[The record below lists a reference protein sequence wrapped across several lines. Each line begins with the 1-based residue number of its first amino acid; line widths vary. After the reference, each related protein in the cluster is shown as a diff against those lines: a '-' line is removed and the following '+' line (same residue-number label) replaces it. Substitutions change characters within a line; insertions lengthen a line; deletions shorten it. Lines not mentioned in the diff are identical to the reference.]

1 MRKLPSYFGLQLK
14 RAARLLPRMLAVTLL
29 LAVLSAMSALILTR
43 LNEDDASQ
51 KRLRIGVAGDSGEEI
66 LSQALELL
74 QSVDSS
80 RFSVGFERMEEA
92 EGRRLLAKGELN
104 GLVLF
109 PDGFAQALW
118 YGEHRPVTYLTR
130 AAGSD
135 VGSLMT
141 RELVASISSLI
152 LETENAV
159 YGAQALV
166 REALPDQ
173 DPYRAGDR
181 LVTRY
186 ASAILDRQRL
196 YTVELPDAG
205 NALSLAGYY
214 LCGLSLVFVLL
225 WSVSCSPFF
234 SRRSR
239 ELGQVLSAEGF
250 GAAGQVFCEFIAFF
264 LLLLCA
270 MAVAGLLTFLLLGRF
285 GVAIPELQR
294 GEGSALSLLPALLP
308 PALMLCAFQ
317 FLLYELSGSAVSGI
331 LLQFLSAV
339 VQGYLSGCFYPS
351 SFFPEG
357 LRRLGALLPA
367 GVGMDY
373 LRAELLS
380 LPENSARVFVWV
392 YLLMFLLLSLLLRRR
407 RNRS

>member
-1 MRKLPSYFGLQLK
+1 MRKLPSYFSLQLK

-29 LAVLSAMSALILTR
+29 LAVLSAMSALILAR

-51 KRLRIGVAGDSGEEI
+51 KRIRIGVAGDSGEEI
-66 LSQALELL
+66 LSQALDLL

-80 RFSVGFERMEEA
+80 RFSIGFERMEEA

-109 PDGFAQALW
+109 PDGFAEALW
-118 YGEHRPVTYLTR
+118 YGEHRPVTYLTN

-141 RELVASISSLI
+141 RELVETISSLI

-166 REALPDQ
+166 RDQIPDQ
-173 DPYRAGDR
+173 DPYRAGDQ
-181 LVTRY
+181 LVIRY
-186 ASAILDRQRL
+186 ASAILDRERL
-196 YTVELPDAG
+196 YGLELSDAG
-205 NALSLAGYY
+205 DSLSLAGYY

-225 WSVSCSPFF
+225 WSVSCSPLF

-250 GAAGQVFCEFIAFF
+250 GAAAQVLCEFVAFF

-270 MAVAGLLTFLLLGRF
+270 MAVAGLLAFLLLGRF
-285 GVAIPELQR
+285 GVVIPELQR
-294 GEGSALSLLPALLP
+294 AEGSALSLLPALLP

-317 FLLYELSGSAVSGI
+317 FLLYELSGSAVSGV

-357 LRRLGALLPA
+357 LRRFGALLPA
-367 GVGMDY
+367 GVGMEY
-373 LRAELLS
+373 LRSELLS
-380 LPENSARVFVWV
+380 LPENSAKVLVWA
-392 YLLMFLLLSLLLRRR
+392 YLLLFLLLSLLLRRR
-407 RNRS
+407 RNRT

>member
-29 LAVLSAMSALILTR
+29 LAVLSAMSALILAR
-43 LNEDDASQ
+43 LNEDDPS
-51 KRLRIGVAGDSGEEI
+51 RERVRIGVAGDSGEEI
-66 LSQALELL
+66 LSQALDLL

-80 RFSVGFERMEEA
+80 RFSVGFVRMEEA
-92 EGRRLLAKGELN
+92 EGRQLLEKGELS

-109 PDGFAQALW
+109 PEGFAQALQ
-118 YGEHRPVTYLTR
+118 YGEHRPVTYLTNT
-130 AAGSD
+130 AGSD

-166 REALPDQ
+166 QEQLPDR
-173 DPYRAGDR
+173 DPYRAGDQ
-181 LVTRY
+181 LITRY
-186 ASAILDRQRL
+186 ASAILDRARL
-196 YTVELPDAG
+196 YALELPQAG
-205 NALSLAGYY
+205 DSLSLAASY

-239 ELGQVLSAEGF
+239 ELGQVLSAD
-250 GAAGQVFCEFIAFF
+250 
-264 LLLLCA
+264 
-270 MAVAGLLTFLLLGRF
+270 GLGSYVRDK
-285 GVAIPELQR
+285 VIPELQR
-294 GEGSALSLLPALLP
+294 TGGSALSLLPALLP
-308 PALMLCAFQ
+308 PALMLGAFQ

-339 VQGYLSGCFYPS
+339 LQGYLSGCFYPS

-367 GVGMDY
+367 GVGMEY
-373 LRAELLS
+373 LRAALLA
-380 LPENSARVFVWV
+380 LPENPARVLVWS
-392 YLLMFLLLSLLLRRR
+392 YFLLFLLLSLLLRRR

>member
-1 MRKLPSYFGLQLK
+1 MRKLPSYFSLQLK

-29 LAVLSAMSALILTR
+29 LAVLSAMSALILAR

-51 KRLRIGVAGDSGEEI
+51 RRIRIGVAGDGGEEI
-66 LSQALELL
+66 LSQALDLL

-80 RFSVGFERMEEA
+80 RFSIGFARMEEA

-109 PDGFAQALW
+109 PDGFAEALW
-118 YGEHRPVTYLTR
+118 YGEHRPVTYLTN

-141 RELVASISSLI
+141 RELVETISSLI

-166 REALPDQ
+166 RDQIPDQ

-186 ASAILDRQRL
+186 ASAILDRERL
-196 YTVELPDAG
+196 YGLELSDAG
-205 NALSLAGYY
+205 DSLSLAGYY

-225 WSVSCSPFF
+225 WSVSCSPLF

-250 GAAGQVFCEFIAFF
+250 GAAAQVLCEFVAFF

-270 MAVAGLLTFLLLGRF
+270 MAVAGLLAFLLLGRF
-285 GVAIPELQR
+285 GVVIPELQR
-294 GEGSALSLLPALLP
+294 AEGSALTLLPALLP

-317 FLLYELSGSAVSGI
+317 FLLYELTGSAVSGV

-357 LRRLGALLPA
+357 LRRFSALLPA
-367 GVGMDY
+367 GVGMEY
-373 LRAELLS
+373 LRSELLS
-380 LPENSARVFVWV
+380 LPENSAKVLVLA
-392 YLLMFLLLSLLLRRR
+392 YLLLFLLLSLLLRRR
-407 RNRS
+407 RNRT

>member
-29 LAVLSAMSALILTR
+29 LAVLSAMSALILAR
-43 LNEDDASQ
+43 LNEDDPS
-51 KRLRIGVAGDSGEEI
+51 RERVRIGVAGDSGEEI
-66 LSQALELL
+66 LSQALDLL

-80 RFSVGFERMEEA
+80 RFSVGFVRMEEA
-92 EGRRLLAKGELN
+92 EGRQLLEKGELS

-109 PDGFAQALW
+109 PDGFAQALQ
-118 YGEHRPVTYLTR
+118 YGEHRPVTYLTNT
-130 AAGSD
+130 AGSD

-166 REALPDQ
+166 QEQLPDR
-173 DPYRAGDR
+173 DPYRAGDQ

-186 ASAILDRQRL
+186 ASAILDRARL
-196 YTVELPDAG
+196 YALELPQAG
-205 NALSLAGYY
+205 DSLSLAASY

-239 ELGQVLSAEGF
+239 ELGQVLSADGL
-250 GAAGQVFCEFIAFF
+250 GAAAQVFCEFLAFF

-270 MAVAGLLTFLLLGRF
+270 LAAAGLLAFLLLGRF
-285 GVAIPELQR
+285 GVVIPELQR
-294 GEGSALSLLPALLP
+294 TEGSALSLLPALLP
-308 PALMLCAFQ
+308 PALMLGAFQ

-339 VQGYLSGCFYPS
+339 LQGYLSGCFYPS

-367 GVGMDY
+367 GVGMEY
-373 LRAELLS
+373 LRAALLA
-380 LPENSARVFVWV
+380 LPENPARVLVWS
-392 YLLMFLLLSLLLRRR
+392 YCLLFLLLSLLLRRR

>member
-1 MRKLPSYFGLQLK
+1 MRKLPSYFSLQLK
-14 RAARLLPRMLAVTLL
+14 RAARLLPRMLAV
-29 LAVLSAMSALILTR
+29 LSAMSALILAR

-51 KRLRIGVAGDSGEEI
+51 RRIRIGVAGDSGEEI
-66 LSQALELL
+66 LSQALDLL

-80 RFSVGFERMEEA
+80 RFSIGFARMEEA

-109 PDGFAQALW
+109 PDGFAEALW
-118 YGEHRPVTYLTR
+118 YGEHRPVTYLTN

-141 RELVASISSLI
+141 RELVETISSLI

-166 REALPDQ
+166 RDQIPDQ

-186 ASAILDRQRL
+186 ASAILDRERL
-196 YTVELPDAG
+196 YGLELSDAG
-205 NALSLAGYY
+205 DSLSLAGYY

-225 WSVSCSPFF
+225 WSVSCSPLF

-250 GAAGQVFCEFIAFF
+250 GAAAQVLCEFVAFF

-270 MAVAGLLTFLLLGRF
+270 MAVAGLLAFLLLGRF
-285 GVAIPELQR
+285 GVVIPELQR
-294 GEGSALSLLPALLP
+294 AEGSALTLLPALLP

-317 FLLYELSGSAVSGI
+317 FLLYELTGSAVSGV

-357 LRRLGALLPA
+357 LRRFSALLPA
-367 GVGMDY
+367 GVGMEY
-373 LRAELLS
+373 LRSELLS
-380 LPENSARVFVWV
+380 LPENSAKVLVLA
-392 YLLMFLLLSLLLRRR
+392 YLLLFLLLSLLLRRR
-407 RNRS
+407 RNRT

>member
-1 MRKLPSYFGLQLK
+1 MRKLPSYFSLQLK

-43 LNEDDASQ
+43 LNEDDASR
-51 KRLRIGVAGDSGEEI
+51 KRIRVGVAGDNGEEI
-66 LSQALELL
+66 LSQALDLL

-80 RFSVGFERMEEA
+80 RFSIGFERMEEA

-109 PDGFAQALW
+109 PDGFADALW

-141 RELVASISSLI
+141 RELVETISSLI

-166 REALPDQ
+166 RDQIPDQ

-186 ASAILDRQRL
+186 ASAILDRERL
-196 YTVELPDAG
+196 YGLELSDAG
-205 NALSLAGYY
+205 DSLSLAGYY

-225 WSVSCSPFF
+225 WSVSCSPLF

-250 GAAGQVFCEFIAFF
+250 GAAAQVLCEFVAFF

-270 MAVAGLLTFLLLGRF
+270 MAVAGLLAFLLLGRF
-285 GVAIPELQR
+285 GVVIPELQR
-294 GEGSALSLLPALLP
+294 AEGSALTLLPALLP

-317 FLLYELSGSAVSGI
+317 FLLYELTGSAVSGV

-357 LRRLGALLPA
+357 LRRFSALLPA
-367 GVGMDY
+367 GVGMEY
-373 LRAELLS
+373 LRSELLS
-380 LPENSARVFVWV
+380 LPENSAKVLVLA
-392 YLLMFLLLSLLLRRR
+392 YLLLFLLLSLLLRRR
-407 RNRS
+407 RNRT

>member
-29 LAVLSAMSALILTR
+29 LAVLSAMSALILSR
-43 LNEDDASQ
+43 LNQDDASQ
-51 KRLRIGVAGDSGEEI
+51 TRVRIGVAGDNGEEI
-66 LSQALELL
+66 LSQALDLL

-80 RFSVGFERMEEA
+80 RFSIGFERMEEA
-92 EGRRLLAKGELN
+92 EGRQLLAKGELN

-109 PDGFAQALW
+109 PDGFADALW

-141 RELVASISSLI
+141 RELVETISSLI

-159 YGAQALV
+159 YGAQTLV
-166 REALPDQ
+166 RDTLPDQ
-173 DPYRAGDR
+173 DPYRAGDQ
-181 LVTRY
+181 LVIRY
-186 ASAILDRQRL
+186 ASAILDRERL
-196 YTVELPDAG
+196 YTVELSDIG
-205 NALSLAGYY
+205 DSLSLAGYS

-250 GAAGQVFCEFIAFF
+250 GAGGQVFCEFIAFF

-270 MAVAGLLTFLLLGRF
+270 MAVAGLLAFLLLGRF
-285 GVAIPELQR
+285 GVVIPELQR
-294 GEGSALSLLPALLP
+294 AEGSALSLLPALLP

-339 VQGYLSGCFYPS
+339 IQGYLSGCFYPS
-351 SFFPEG
+351 SFFPES

-367 GVGMDY
+367 GVGMDD
-373 LRAELLS
+373 LRAELLA
-380 LPENSARVFVWV
+380 LPENPARVLVWA
-392 YLLMFLLLSLLLRRR
+392 YLLLFLLLSLLLRRR
-407 RNRS
+407 RNRT

>member
-1 MRKLPSYFGLQLK
+1 MRKLPTYFGLQLK

-29 LAVLSAMSALILTR
+29 LAVLSAMSALILAR
-43 LNEDDASQ
+43 LNENDPS
-51 KRLRIGVAGDSGEEI
+51 RERIRIGVAGDSGEEI
-66 LSQALELL
+66 LSQALDLM
-74 QSVDSS
+74 QRVDSS
-80 RFSVGFERMEEA
+80 RFSIGFARMEEA
-92 EGRRLLAKGELN
+92 EGRRLLAEGELN

-118 YGEHRPVTYLTR
+118 YGEHRPVTYLTN

-141 RELVASISSLI
+141 RELVTSISSLI

-166 REALPDQ
+166 REALPEQ
-173 DPYRAGDR
+173 DPYRAGDQ
-181 LVTRY
+181 LVIRY
-186 ASAILDRQRL
+186 ASAILDRERL
-196 YTVELPDAG
+196 YTVERPDAG
-205 NALSLAGYY
+205 NSLSLAGYY
-214 LCGLSLVFVLL
+214 LCGISLVFVLL
-225 WSVSCSPFF
+225 WSVSCSPLF

-250 GAAGQVFCEFIAFF
+250 GAAGQIFCEFCSFF

-270 MAVAGLLTFLLLGRF
+270 MAAAGLIAFLLLGRF

-294 GEGSALSLLPALLP
+294 AEGFALSLLPALLP

-339 VQGYLSGCFYPS
+339 IQGYLSGCFYPS
-351 SFFPEG
+351 SFFPER

-367 GVGMDY
+367 GVGMDC
-373 LRAELLS
+373 LRAELLA
-380 LPENSARVFVWV
+380 LPDPRARVLVWS
-392 YLLMFLLLSLLLRRR
+392 YFLLFLLLSLLLRRR

>member
-14 RAARLLPRMLAVTLL
+14 RAVRLLPRMLAVTLL
-29 LAVLSAMSALILTR
+29 LAVLSAMSALILAR

-51 KRLRIGVAGDSGEEI
+51 RRIRIGVAGDMGEEI
-66 LSQALELL
+66 LDQAMDLL

-80 RFSVGFERMEEA
+80 RFSIGFERMEEA
-92 EGRRLLAKGELN
+92 EGRQLLARGALN

-109 PDGFAQALW
+109 PDGFAEALW
-118 YGEHRPVTYLTR
+118 YGEHRPVTYITN

-141 RELVASISSLI
+141 RELVESISSLI

-166 REALPDQ
+166 QEQLPDR
-173 DPYRAGDR
+173 DPYRAGDQ
-181 LVTRY
+181 LITRY
-186 ASAILDRQRL
+186 ASAILDRERL
-196 YTVELPDAG
+196 YALELQDAG
-205 NALSLAGYY
+205 DSLSLAAYY

-239 ELGQVLSAEGF
+239 ELGRILSADGF
-250 GAAGQVFCEFIAFF
+250 GAAAQVICEFIAFF

-270 MAVAGLLTFLLLGRF
+270 MAAAGLLAYVLLGRF
-285 GVAIPELQR
+285 GVAIPELSAR
-294 GEGSALSLLPALLP
+294 SGSALSLLPALLP
-308 PALMLCAFQ
+308 SALMLCAFQ

-367 GVGMDY
+367 GVGMNA
-373 LRAELLS
+373 LRVELLS
-380 LPENSARVFVWV
+380 LPDHRARLFVWT
-392 YLLMFLLLSLLLRRR
+392 YFLLFLLLSLLLRRR
-407 RNRS
+407 RNRT

>member
-173 DPYRAGDR
+173 DPYRTGDR

-225 WSVSCSPFF
+225 WSVSCTPFF

-351 SFFPEG
+351 SFFPEASPG
-357 LRRLGALLPA
+357 SEMSPQNSVPA
-367 GVGMDY
+367 
-373 LRAELLS
+373 S
-380 LPENSARVFVWV
+380 SAFSKQSIQPCRPLTAF
-392 YLLMFLLLSLLLRRR
+392 SGT
-407 RNRS
+407 

>member
-29 LAVLSAMSALILTR
+29 LAVLSAMSALILAR
-43 LNEDDASQ
+43 LNEDDPS
-51 KRLRIGVAGDSGEEI
+51 RERVRIGVAGDSGEEI
-66 LSQALELL
+66 LSQALDLL

-80 RFSVGFERMEEA
+80 RFSVGFVRMEEA
-92 EGRRLLAKGELN
+92 EGRKLLEKGELS

-109 PDGFAQALW
+109 PDGFAQALQ
-118 YGEHRPVTYLTR
+118 YGEHRPVTYLTNT
-130 AAGSD
+130 AGSD

-166 REALPDQ
+166 QAQLPDR
-173 DPYRAGDR
+173 DPYRAGDQ
-181 LVTRY
+181 LITRY
-186 ASAILDRQRL
+186 ASAILDRARL
-196 YTVELPDAG
+196 YALELPQ
-205 NALSLAGYY
+205 
-214 LCGLSLVFVLL
+214 
-225 WSVSCSPFF
+225 
-234 SRRSR
+234 
-239 ELGQVLSAEGF
+239 ELGQVLSADGL
-250 GAAGQVFCEFIAFF
+250 GAAAQVFCEFLAFF

-270 MAVAGLLTFLLLGRF
+270 LAAAGLLAFLLLGRF
-285 GVAIPELQR
+285 GVVIPELQR
-294 GEGSALSLLPALLP
+294 TEGSALSLLPALLP
-308 PALMLCAFQ
+308 PALMLGAFQ

-339 VQGYLSGCFYPS
+339 LQGYLSGCFYPS

-367 GVGMDY
+367 GVGMEY
-373 LRAELLS
+373 LRAALLA
-380 LPENSARVFVWV
+380 LPEIPARVLVCSYF
-392 YLLMFLLLSLLLRRR
+392 LLFLLLSLLLRRR